1 LGRIL
6 LNGSPQAR
14 VGTAVAPR
22 EAEDEVMS
30 LMIQAAHHTEE
41 GPAFY
46 RLSSHS
52 QYLQLSNK
60 ALPHLFSKC
69 PLSEAEERPAE
80 FQVAPDSV
88 GFQGSMIG
96 PT

>member
-1 LGRIL
+1 
-6 LNGSPQAR
+6 
-14 VGTAVAPR
+14 
-22 EAEDEVMS
+22 
-30 LMIQAAHHTEE
+30 MIQAAHHTEK

-52 QYLQLSNK
+52 NAQHLQLSNK
-60 ALPHLFSKC
+60 ALPHLLSRRC
-69 PLSEAEERPAE
+69 LSEDEERPARISPTFPLSGFTREAE

-88 GFQGSMIG
+88 GFQGNMIG